1 MHLGETLAQL
11 QFPLFQDVAQLCQG
25 VLVLDV
31 LYQGGD
37 KAKDR
42 LFVERGAV
50 FELQDGVFIGS
61 QCRGEGTCVVLG
73 ALDEASHLDGPL
85 FQHVVEQDVDG
96 GWLPGPVGGEVD
108 NLRA

>member
-1 MHLGETLAQL
+1 MCIRDS
-11 QFPLFQDVAQLCQG
+11 FQDVAQLCQG

-42 LFVERGAV
+42 LFIERGAV

-61 QCRGEGTCVVLG
+61 QCRLSLIHISLAKLG
-73 ALDEASHLDGPL
+73 DILEKRKLQLG
-85 FQHVVEQDVDG
+85 
-96 GWLPGPVGGEVD
+96 
-108 NLRA
+108 